1 MATLVLILMVLL
13 AMGFVGTQVAS
24 YLRLPHSIFLVALGV
39 LSGMLLRGVHDEHTL
54 NLIKIFPEVVV
65 VILLPIL
72 IFDAAYDM
80 EISEFRTDFGQ
91 IMGLATVGLGIS
103 TFIIGYLIHYFLKFD
118 LFPSLTFG
126 ALISAT
132 DPISIVA
139 LFREIGIPKRLQNIV
154 EGESLLNDATAFVMF
169 QVLVG
174 ITMNTTSSSNIIG
187 PAIGHFLT
195 ILLGGILLGLVLAYA
210 ISLLLKFVSVSGSA
224 QLGITVVAA
233 FVSFLAAENIFH
245 VSGIM
250 TTITVGLYLG
260 SRARTKFNKDALTG
274 MRYIWGFLALSANII
289 VFFAVGVTVEPS
301 VLLLS
306 AKFILPTIAIVYL
319 ARSISVFA
327 TVSILNRIKWINKIS
342 GLYQIV
348 LAWGGLRGGLALGL
362 VLTLPETFPYKNIF
376 VSLAISVVLATLFV
390 NALTTRK
397 LLQKLKLDRLN
408 LDDEKFYYK
417 TVELIQEK
425 IFTPLNSL
433 ARNGI
438 ISSDLVESKKLQSL
452 KIFLD
457 GHIQFISQMLKNDDA
472 DLKFAMAT
480 VLLREKQYY
489 DKKLED
495 KILSNLSYYHLI
507 RFVDERIIFYK
518 QEQFQELKD
527 YHFEFPKSKNFQ
539 TIIARWIKPIHD
551 QQLIQ
556 RLAIELEVI
565 LNMKLALISVS
576 NDVAHPKVKEIVLS
590 WEGQANHKL
599 EEFYKLY
606 PLYSSAAQMHY
617 VSTSLYAG
625 AMAEATELR
634 NFLIIGQP
642 VFSRVS
648 EKIQKIL
655 NESVAESVQLFDPKK
670 TELLSNV
677 PLFQD
682 FSKEAIEALSKMAKV
697 KVFPKGKVI
706 AVKGEK
712 INSFILITAGKAEV
726 INNLSDNTALKLEI
740 ISGDSFGEM
749 SLLFNKPN
757 TDTVRAILDTEAI
770 EIDRNIIRNF
780 LRDFPSCKQKLYSR
794 GIKLR
799 SKQDHN
805 IYF

>member
-13 AMGFVGTQVAS
+13 AMGFVGTQVAG
-24 YLRLPHSIFLVALGV
+24 YLRLPHSIFLVGLGV
-39 LSGMLLRGVHDEHTL
+39 LSGMLLHYFQIEYAPI
-54 NLIKIFPEVVV
+54 LIKIFPEVIV

-80 EISEFRTDFGQ
+80 DISEFRTDFGQ
-91 IMGLATVGLGIS
+91 IIGLATVGLGIS
-103 TFIIGYLIHYFLKFD
+103 TFIIGYLIHYFFRFD
-118 LFPSLTFG
+118 LLPSLTFG

-174 ITMNTTSSSNIIG
+174 ITMHSMNSNNILG
-187 PAIGHFLT
+187 PAIGHFFS
-195 ILLGGILLGLVLAYA
+195 ILLGGILLGAVLAYA
-210 ISLLLKFVSVSGSA
+210 ISLLLRFVSVSGSA

-233 FVSFLAAENIFH
+233 FVSFLVAENIFH
-245 VSGIM
+245 VSGII

-260 SRARTKFNKDALTG
+260 SRARTKLNKDALNG
-274 MRYIWGFLALSANII
+274 MRYVWGFLALSANII
-289 VFFAVGVTVEPS
+289 VFFAVGVTVDPS

-319 ARSISVFA
+319 ARTVSVFA
-327 TVSILNRIKWINKIS
+327 TVSILNRVKWIQKIS
-342 GLYQIV
+342 GLYQVV

-362 VLTLPETFPYKNIF
+362 VLTLPETFPYKSIF

-390 NALTTRK
+390 NALSTRK
-397 LLQKLKLDRLN
+397 LLQVLKLDRLN
-408 LDDEKFYYK
+408 LEDEKFYYK

-425 IFTPLNSL
+425 IFTPLESL
-433 ARNGI
+433 ATDGI
-438 ISSDLVESKKLQSL
+438 ISTDLVENKKLQSL

-457 GHIQFISQMLKNDDA
+457 GHIHFISQMLKNDDA
-472 DLKFAMAT
+472 DLKFATAT

-495 KILSNLSYYHLI
+495 KILSKLSYYHLI
-507 RFVDERIIFYK
+507 RFIDERINFYK
-518 QEQFQELKD
+518 LEHFQDLKD
-527 YHFEFPKSKNFQ
+527 YHFEFPQSNSIQ
-539 TIIARWIKPIHD
+539 TIIAQWIKLIHD
-551 QQLIQ
+551 QLLIQ

-565 LNMKLALISVS
+565 LNIKLALISVLK
-576 NDVAHPKVKEIVLS
+576 DVTHPKVREIVLS
-590 WEGQANHKL
+590 WLSVATLKL
-599 EEFYKLY
+599 DEFYRLY

-617 VSTSLYAG
+617 VSNSLYAS
-625 AMAEATELR
+625 AMAEAIELR
-634 NFLIIGQP
+634 EFLIIGQP

-648 EKIQKIL
+648 EKIQEIL
-655 NESVAESVQLFDPKK
+655 DQSVAESVQLFDPRK
-670 TELLSNV
+670 TELLSHA

-682 FSKEAIEALSKMAKV
+682 FSKEAIEALSRMAKV
-697 KVFPKGKVI
+697 RVYPKGKVI

-712 INSFILITAGKAEV
+712 VNSFFLITAGMAE
-726 INNLSDNTALKLEI
+726 IIKDLSDNLTEKPKI

-757 TDTVRAILDTEAI
+757 TATIRAILDTEVI
-770 EIDRNIIRNF
+770 EIDRNILRN
-780 LRDFPSCKQKLYSR
+780 LMRAFPSSKEKIYSR
-794 GIKLR
+794 GIQLR
-799 SKQDHN
+799 SKQEN
-805 IYF
+805 NVY

>member
-13 AMGFVGTQVAS
+13 AMGFVGTQVAG
-24 YLRLPHSIFLVALGV
+24 YLRLPHSIFLVGLGV
-39 LSGMLLRGVHDEHTL
+39 LSGMLLHYFQIEYAPI
-54 NLIKIFPEVVV
+54 LIKIFPEVIV

-80 EISEFRTDFGQ
+80 DISEFRTDFGQ
-91 IMGLATVGLGIS
+91 IIGLATVGLGIS
-103 TFIIGYLIHYFLKFD
+103 TFIIGYLIHYFFRFD
-118 LFPSLTFG
+118 LLPSLTFG

-174 ITMNTTSSSNIIG
+174 ITMHSMNSNNILG
-187 PAIGHFLT
+187 PAIGHFFS
-195 ILLGGILLGLVLAYA
+195 ILLGGILLGAVLAYA
-210 ISLLLKFVSVSGSA
+210 ISLLLRFVSVSGSA

-233 FVSFLAAENIFH
+233 FVSFLVAENIFH
-245 VSGIM
+245 VSGII

-260 SRARTKFNKDALTG
+260 SRARTKLNKDALNG
-274 MRYIWGFLALSANII
+274 MRYVWGFLALSANII
-289 VFFAVGVTVEPS
+289 VFFAVGVTVDPS

-319 ARSISVFA
+319 ARTVSVFA
-327 TVSILNRIKWINKIS
+327 TVSILNRVKWIQKIS
-342 GLYQIV
+342 GLYQVV

-362 VLTLPETFPYKNIF
+362 VLTLPETFPYKSIF

-390 NALTTRK
+390 NALSTRK
-397 LLQKLKLDRLN
+397 LLQVLKLDRLN
-408 LDDEKFYYK
+408 LEDEKFYYK

-425 IFTPLNSL
+425 IFTPLESL
-433 ARNGI
+433 ATDGI
-438 ISSDLVESKKLQSL
+438 ISTDLVENKKLQSL

-457 GHIQFISQMLKNDDA
+457 GHIHFISQMLKNDDA
-472 DLKFAMAT
+472 DLKFATAT

-495 KILSNLSYYHLI
+495 KILSKLSYYHLI
-507 RFVDERIIFYK
+507 RFVDERINFYK
-518 QEQFQELKD
+518 LEHFQDLKD
-527 YHFEFPKSKNFQ
+527 YHFEFPQSNSIQ
-539 TIIARWIKPIHD
+539 TIIAQWIKLIHD
-551 QQLIQ
+551 QLLIQ

-565 LNMKLALISVS
+565 LNIKLALISVLK
-576 NDVAHPKVKEIVLS
+576 DVTHPKVREIVLS
-590 WEGQANHKL
+590 WLSVATLKL
-599 EEFYKLY
+599 DEFYRLY

-617 VSTSLYAG
+617 VSNSLYAS
-625 AMAEATELR
+625 AMAEAIELR
-634 NFLIIGQP
+634 EFLIIGQP

-648 EKIQKIL
+648 EKIQEIL
-655 NESVAESVQLFDPKK
+655 DQSVAESVQLFDPRK
-670 TELLSNV
+670 TELLSHA

-682 FSKEAIEALSKMAKV
+682 FSKEAIEALSRMAKV
-697 KVFPKGKVI
+697 RVYPKGKVI

-712 INSFILITAGKAEV
+712 VNSFFLITAGMAE
-726 INNLSDNTALKLEI
+726 IIKDLSDNLTEKPKI

-757 TDTVRAILDTEAI
+757 TATIRAILDTEVI
-770 EIDRNIIRNF
+770 EIDRNILRN
-780 LRDFPSCKQKLYSR
+780 LMRAFPSSKEKIYSR
-794 GIKLR
+794 GIQLR
-799 SKQDHN
+799 SKQEN
-805 IYF
+805 NVY